1 MGYNFAGGSGGDQV
15 YLLPPDPREW
25 LPGRH
30 LAWAVREQVSGM
42 DLAPFV
48 ARYRADGQG
57 EKAYHPR
64 LMVCLVMYCYCKGI
78 RSSRA
83 IEMATFDDVG
93 ARVLAEN
100 LHPDHATVARFVTR
114 HEQEVKGLLVASL
127 VACARQGLVSVDV
140 VAGDGTKVKADASM
154 AANATAGQLEI
165 EIAELEALLAAE
177 VDAWFAQAQAADA
190 AEDALFGE
198 GENDGGAGPGAG
210 GATMTLA
217 RLTDKIVRRQKAQ
230 ARAEDAAEDA
240 LFGEDSP
247 GPGGGPGTLARTA
260 GKLIRRQQAKA
271 KLDAEQAARQAQ
283 AEAEHAGKIT
293 RLERRTAARR
303 ADAERLAAEA
313 DAKVEDYQRR
323 AAAKAA
329 AGSRKRPDGRVPL
342 PADRHIAVRRAR
354 QAAERAST
362 ALEQAKA
369 APAAPD
375 EPGRPPKA
383 NTTDPASRVMPLK
396 KGGFDQLCNAQALAS
411 KHQIILA
418 IATHGNPADTG
429 ALHPLLAQ
437 GRANL
442 DAAGIREAIGKAL
455 FDAGYASDDNFTTT
469 SEPDLYVA
477 VTKEARQTGRT
488 RDGKQPETM
497 KPSWQHMAA
506 RLDTPEG
513 KALYK
518 RRAGMIEPVFAQL
531 FSRLGRDLHYR
542 DTKVDLELHLW
553 AASHNLL
560 KAIRAQARQIATSPP
575 GKLALAS

>member
-217 RLTDKIVRRQKAQ
+217 RLTDKIVRRQKAK
-230 ARAEDAAEDA
+230 AR
-240 LFGEDSP
+240 
-247 GPGGGPGTLARTA
+247 
-260 GKLIRRQQAKA
+260 
-271 KLDAEQAARQAQ
+271 LDAEAAARQAQ

-560 KAIRAQARQIATSPP
+560 KAIRARARLIATSPP

>member
-217 RLTDKIVRRQKAQ
+217 RLTDKIVRRQKAK
-230 ARAEDAAEDA
+230 AR
-240 LFGEDSP
+240 
-247 GPGGGPGTLARTA
+247 
-260 GKLIRRQQAKA
+260 
-271 KLDAEQAARQAQ
+271 LDAEAAARQAQ

-542 DTKVDLELHLW
+542 DTKVDHG
-553 AASHNLL
+553 
-560 KAIRAQARQIATSPP
+560 R
-575 GKLALAS
+575 GG

>member
-1 MGYNFAGGSGGDQV
+1 
-15 YLLPPDPREW
+15 
-25 LPGRH
+25 
-30 LAWAVREQVSGM
+30 VRRSVRKL
-42 DLAPFV
+42 DLAPFL
-48 ARYRADGQG
+48 AAYRADGQG
-57 EKAYHPR
+57 STAYHPGM
-64 LMVCLVMYCYCKGI
+64 MVALIVYCDCKGI

-217 RLTDKIVRRQKAQ
+217 RLTDKIVRRQKAK
-230 ARAEDAAEDA
+230 AR
-240 LFGEDSP
+240 
-247 GPGGGPGTLARTA
+247 
-260 GKLIRRQQAKA
+260 
-271 KLDAEQAARQAQ
+271 LDAEAAARQAQ
-283 AEAEHAGKIT
+283 AEAAHAGKIT

-396 KGGFDQLCNAQALAS
+396 KGGFDQLYNAQALAS

>member
-1 MGYNFAGGSGGDQV
+1 MLVCQGSGLGWCVDPGKWALTWENMVMGYNFAGGSGGDQV

-217 RLTDKIVRRQKAQ
+217 RLTDKIVRRQKAK
-230 ARAEDAAEDA
+230 ARLDAAA
-240 LFGEDSP
+240 
-247 GPGGGPGTLARTA
+247 
-260 GKLIRRQQAKA
+260 
-271 KLDAEQAARQAQ
+271 AARQAQ

-342 PADRHIAVRRAR
+342 PADCHIAVRRAR

-429 ALHPLLAQ
+429 ALHTLLAQ